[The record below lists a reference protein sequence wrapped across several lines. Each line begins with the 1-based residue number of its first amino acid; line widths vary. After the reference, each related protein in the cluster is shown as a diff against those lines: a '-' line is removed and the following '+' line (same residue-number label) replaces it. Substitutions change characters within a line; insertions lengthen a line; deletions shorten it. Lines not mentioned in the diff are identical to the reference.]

1 MQDAATVALFGLGLV
16 DTAVSRRKLVVRDHD
31 FVITEGSLRRLARE
45 QAAPFC
51 LLSLVFRL
59 DAQTCARPLGGKVAD
74 SRMPW

>member
-1 MQDAATVALFGLGLV
+1 MPHAATVALLGLGLV
-16 DTAVSRRKLVVRDHD
+16 DTAVSRRKLAVRDHD

-59 DAQTCARPLGGKVAD
+59 DAQTCARRLGRKVAH
-74 SRMPW
+74 SRLFW